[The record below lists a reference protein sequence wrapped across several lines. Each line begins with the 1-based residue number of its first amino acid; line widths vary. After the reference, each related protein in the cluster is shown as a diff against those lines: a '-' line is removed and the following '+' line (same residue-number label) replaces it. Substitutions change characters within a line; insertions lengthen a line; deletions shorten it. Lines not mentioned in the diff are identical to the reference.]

1 MNEEIET
8 SYLVDPVAEF
18 DPESIVNKF
27 RDFRDRS
34 KRKFADNYD
43 KMRKDRDFLNGDT
56 QWTTADGRH
65 VSSKRNRMLLN
76 VMGNSCNAVVNQYSL
91 YGFSPYTGNP
101 DDDRMLDTL
110 QKRGSNGVCDSEAL
124 KNSVS
129 LGLGVMAMGTD
140 KQGVPCVYA
149 INDFDRCILDPESQ
163 DLDGEDMVE
172 GALIDY
178 RGKRWVELNYGP
190 EFVPGDREKNIVQCP
205 KDLVPIVTYFVLEE
219 EGCHVYTLVNNNAI
233 DGGLLPLD
241 RIPIVPVYGE
251 RWFDNEGD
259 LHWGGIVNKARAI
272 QKLVNLSVTQLA
284 ERLSLSP
291 KPQWMGTVE
300 AFKGLD
306 KYYKD
311 AGTGNNPI
319 LPYNRKSADQKE
331 TLEPP
336 QRFDNTVQYQD
347 LSGVIGNTLSIMGT
361 VTGVDAHGL
370 IDQNTMK
377 TATEVSYAAEA
388 YSTNIRH
395 YMVHLQ
401 ASMKALWS
409 MVAKMVGIEGQVSIC
424 QGPIEWMGLKQAR
437 SEIVQL
443 MQVAEPNQKPALID
457 ALIQTYPDNPTMA
470 KLYASLHAVQAPTP
484 MEAQMQQT
492 VELMKQ
498 KIDQDT
504 QTIQQLDQKCKE
516 YEQLMRDQKAQRELE
531 ITKLQL
537 EHQYDMENEIL
548 KAQLSG
554 NVEADKAAIETQ
566 REANRLE
573 SEAMSQAIKLDGEK
587 KKLALQDAKDRM
599 ELGKKAMLDRIAV
612 ESAKLRA
619 SQQAQQQPSQEKKY
633 GEE

>member
-1 MNEEIET
+1 MNEEITT
-8 SYLVDPVAEF
+8 SYLVDPVSEF
-18 DPESIVNKF
+18 DPESIVTKF

-43 KMRKDRDFLNGDT
+43 KMRKDRDFLNGET

-101 DDDRMLDTL
+101 DDDKMLDTL

-140 KQGVPCVYA
+140 KQGIPCVYA

-205 KDLVPIVTYFVLEE
+205 RDLVPIITYFVLEE
-219 EGCHVYTLVNNNAI
+219 EGCHVYTLVNNQAI

-437 SEIVQL
+437 AEIVQL
-443 MQVAEPNQKPALID
+443 IQVAEPNQKPALID

-470 KLYASLHAVQAPTP
+470 KLYAALHAVQAPTP
-484 MEAQMQQT
+484 MEAQMQQ
-492 VELMKQ
+492 VAMQMKE
-498 KIDQDT
+498 KIMQDQ

-619 SQQAQQQPSQEKKY
+619 SQQAQQQPSQDEKAS
-633 GEE
+633 

>member
-43 KMRKDRDFLNGDT
+43 KMRKDRDFLNGET

-205 KDLVPIVTYFVLEE
+205 RDLVPIITYFVLEE
-219 EGCHVYTLVNNNAI
+219 EGCHVYTLVNNQAI

-437 SEIVQL
+437 AEIVQL

-470 KLYASLHAVQAPTP
+470 KLYASLHAIQAPTP

-619 SQQAQQQPSQEKKY
+619 SQQAQQQPSQEKKDD
-633 GEE
+633 EE

>member
-43 KMRKDRDFLNGDT
+43 KMRKDRDFLNGET
-56 QWTTADGRH
+56 QWTNADGRH
-65 VSSKRNRMLLN
+65 VSSKRNRMILN
-76 VMGNSCNAVVNQYSL
+76 VIGNSCNSVVNQYSL

-101 DDDRMLDTL
+101 DEDRMLDTL

-140 KQGVPCVYA
+140 KQGIPCVYA

-205 KDLVPIVTYFVLEE
+205 RDLIPIITYFVLEE

-233 DGGLLPLD
+233 DGGILPLD

-284 ERLSLSP
+284 ERLALSP

-347 LSGVIGNTLSIMGT
+347 LSSVIGNTLSIMGT

-437 SEIVQL
+437 AEIVQL
-443 MQVAEPNQKPALID
+443 MQVAEPNQKSALID

-470 KLYASLHAVQAPTP
+470 KLYASLHAIQAPTL

-516 YEQLMRDQKAQRELE
+516 YEQLMRDQKEQRELE

-537 EHQYDMENEIL
+537 GHQYDMENEIL

-619 SQQAQQQPSQEKKY
+619 SQQAQQQPSQENKD

>member
-43 KMRKDRDFLNGDT
+43 KMRKDRDFLNGET

-205 KDLVPIVTYFVLEE
+205 RDLVPIITYFVLEE
-219 EGCHVYTLVNNNAI
+219 EGCHVYTLVNNQAI

-370 IDQNTMK
+370 VDQNTMK

-437 SEIVQL
+437 AEIVQL

-470 KLYASLHAVQAPTP
+470 KLYASLHAIQAPTP

-619 SQQAQQQPSQEKKY
+619 SQQAQQQPSQEKKDD
-633 GEE
+633 EE

>member
-43 KMRKDRDFLNGDT
+43 KMRKDRDFLNGET

-101 DDDRMLDTL
+101 DDDKMLDTL

-205 KDLVPIVTYFVLEE
+205 RDLVPIITYFVLEE
-219 EGCHVYTLVNNNAI
+219 EGCHVYTLVNNQAI

-437 SEIVQL
+437 AEIVQI

-470 KLYASLHAVQAPTP
+470 KLYASLHAIQAPTP

-619 SQQAQQQPSQEKKY
+619 SQQAQQQPSQEKKD

>member
-43 KMRKDRDFLNGDT
+43 KMRKDRDFLNGET

-205 KDLVPIVTYFVLEE
+205 RDLVPIITYFVLEE

-437 SEIVQL
+437 AEIVQL

-470 KLYASLHAVQAPTP
+470 KLYASLHAIQAPTP

-498 KIDQDT
+498 KIDQDA

-619 SQQAQQQPSQEKKY
+619 SQQAQQQPFQEKKDD
-633 GEE
+633 EE

>member
-43 KMRKDRDFLNGDT
+43 KMRKDRDFLNGET

-205 KDLVPIVTYFVLEE
+205 RDLVPIITYFVLEE
-219 EGCHVYTLVNNNAI
+219 EGCHVYTLVNNQAI

-437 SEIVQL
+437 AEIVQL

-470 KLYASLHAVQAPTP
+470 KLYASLHAIQAPTP

-498 KIDQDT
+498 KIDQDA

-619 SQQAQQQPSQEKKY
+619 SQQAQQQPFQEKKDD
-633 GEE
+633 EE

>member
-43 KMRKDRDFLNGDT
+43 KMRKDRDFLNGET
-56 QWTTADGRH
+56 QWTASDGRH

-76 VMGNSCNAVVNQYSL
+76 VIGNSCNAVVNQYSL

-470 KLYASLHAVQAPTP
+470 KLYAALHAIQAPTP

-537 EHQYDMENEIL
+537 GHQYDMENEIL

-587 KKLALQDAKDRM
+587 KKLALQGAKDRM

-619 SQQAQQQPSQEKKY
+619 SQQEQQQPSQEKKY

>member
-43 KMRKDRDFLNGDT
+43 KMRKDRDFLNGET

-205 KDLVPIVTYFVLEE
+205 RDLVPIITYFVLEE
-219 EGCHVYTLVNNNAI
+219 EGCHVYTLVNNQAK

-331 TLEPP
+331 VLEPP

-437 SEIVQL
+437 AEIVQL
-443 MQVAEPNQKPALID
+443 IQVAEPNQKPALID

-470 KLYASLHAVQAPTP
+470 KLYAALHAIQAPTP

>member
-43 KMRKDRDFLNGDT
+43 KMRKDRDFLNGET

-163 DLDGEDMVE
+163 DLDGEDQVE

-205 KDLVPIVTYFVLEE
+205 RDLVPIVTYFVLEE

-437 SEIVQL
+437 AEIVQL

-470 KLYASLHAVQAPTP
+470 KLYASLHAIQAPTP

-619 SQQAQQQPSQEKKY
+619 SQQQQQQPSQDEKAS
-633 GEE
+633 

>member
-1 MNEEIET
+1 MNDYTEN
-8 SYLVDPVAEF
+8 SYQVDPFVEF

-43 KMRKDRDFLNGDT
+43 KMRKDRDFLNGES
-56 QWTTADGRH
+56 QWTTADGKL
-65 VSSKRNRMLLN
+65 VSAKRNRMLLN
-76 VMGNSCNAVVNQYSL
+76 VMSNSCNAIVNQYSL
-91 YGFSPYTGNP
+91 FGFSPYTGKP
-101 DDDRMLDTL
+101 DDDQMLDAI
-110 QKRGSNGVCDSEAL
+110 QKRGSNQVADSEAL
-124 KNSVS
+124 GNSVS

-140 KQGVPCVYA
+140 KDGIPCVYA

-163 DLDGEDMVE
+163 ELDGADMVE

-190 EFVPGDREKNIVQCP
+190 EFIPGDREQNIVNCR

-219 EGCHVYTLVNNNAI
+219 QGCHVYTLVNNNAI
-233 DGGLLPLD
+233 DGGVLPLD
-241 RIPIVPVYGE
+241 RVPIVPVYGE

-311 AGTGNNPI
+311 AGTGINPI

-331 TLEPP
+331 ALEAPK
-336 QRFDNTVQYQD
+336 RFDNTIQYQD

-401 ASMKALWS
+401 ASFKALWS
-409 MVAKMVGIEGQVSIC
+409 MVAKMVGIENTVAVC

-457 ALIQTYPDNPTMA
+457 ALIQTYPDNPVMG
-470 KLYASLHAVQAPTP
+470 KLYAALHAIQAPTP
-484 MEAQMQQT
+484 MEAQMQQ
-492 VELMKQ
+492 VAMQMKE
-498 KIDQDT
+498 KIMQDQ

-516 YEQLMRDQKAQRELE
+516 YEQIMRDQKANRELE
-531 ITKLQL
+531 LVKMQLQ
-537 EHQYDMENEIL
+537 HQYDQENEIL

-566 REANRLE
+566 REVNKLE
-573 SEAMSQAIKLDGEK
+573 SEAMTQAIKLDGEK
-587 KKLALQDAKDRM
+587 QKLAIQSAKDRM
-599 ELGKKAMLDRIAV
+599 ELGKKAAMDRIAV
-612 ESAKLRA
+612 ESAKVRA
-619 SQQAQQQPSQEKKY
+619 AQKAAQGVEKDGGQE
-633 GEE
+633 E

>member
-8 SYLVDPVAEF
+8 SYLVDPVSEF

-43 KMRKDRDFLNGDT
+43 KMRKDRDFLNGET

-76 VMGNSCNAVVNQYSL
+76 VMGNSCNAIVNQYSL

-110 QKRGSNGVCDSEAL
+110 QKRGSNSVCDSEAL

-163 DLDGEDMVE
+163 DLDGEDQVE

-205 KDLVPIVTYFVLEE
+205 KDLVPIITYFVLEE

-319 LPYNRKSADQKE
+319 LPYNRKSADQKDN
-331 TLEPP
+331 LEPP

-470 KLYASLHAVQAPTP
+470 KLYAALHAIQAPTP
-484 MEAQMQQT
+484 MEAQMQQ
-492 VELMKQ
+492 VAMQMKE
-498 KIDQDT
+498 KIMQDQ

-516 YEQLMRDQKAQRELE
+516 YEQIMRDQKAQRELE

-587 KKLALQDAKDRM
+587 QKLAIQNAKDRM
-599 ELGKKAMLDRIAV
+599 ELGKKAAMDRIAV

-619 SQQAQQQPSQEKKY
+619 SQQAKQQPSQEKKD

>member
-43 KMRKDRDFLNGDT
+43 KMRKDRDFLNGET

-205 KDLVPIVTYFVLEE
+205 RDLVPIITYFVLEE

-437 SEIVQL
+437 AEIVQL

-470 KLYASLHAVQAPTP
+470 KLYASLHAIQAPTP

-619 SQQAQQQPSQEKKY
+619 SQQAQQQPSQEKKDD
-633 GEE
+633 EE

>member
-43 KMRKDRDFLNGDT
+43 KMRKDRDFLNGET

-205 KDLVPIVTYFVLEE
+205 RDLVPIITYFVLEE

-233 DGGLLPLD
+233 DGGILPLD

-437 SEIVQL
+437 AEIVQL

-470 KLYASLHAVQAPTP
+470 KLYASLHAIQAPTP

-619 SQQAQQQPSQEKKY
+619 SQQAQQQPSQEKKD

>member
-43 KMRKDRDFLNGDT
+43 KMRKDRDFLNGET

-205 KDLVPIVTYFVLEE
+205 RDLVPIITYFVLEE
-219 EGCHVYTLVNNNAI
+219 EGCHVYTLVNNQAI

-331 TLEPP
+331 VLEPP

-437 SEIVQL
+437 AEIVQL

-470 KLYASLHAVQAPTP
+470 KLYASLHAIQAPTP

-619 SQQAQQQPSQEKKY
+619 SQQTQQQPSQEKKDD
-633 GEE
+633 EE

>member
-43 KMRKDRDFLNGDT
+43 KMRKDRDFLNGET

-110 QKRGSNGVCDSEAL
+110 QKRGSNNVCDSEAL

-205 KDLVPIVTYFVLEE
+205 RDLVPIITYFVLEE

-437 SEIVQL
+437 AEIVQL

-470 KLYASLHAVQAPTP
+470 KLYASLHAIQAPTP

-619 SQQAQQQPSQEKKY
+619 SQQAQQQPFQEKKDD
-633 GEE
+633 EE

>member
-43 KMRKDRDFLNGDT
+43 KMRKDRDFLNGET

-178 RGKRWVELNYGP
+178 RGRRWVELNYGP

-205 KDLVPIVTYFVLEE
+205 RDLVPIITYFVLEE
-219 EGCHVYTLVNNNAI
+219 EGCHVYTLVNNQAI

-437 SEIVQL
+437 AEIVQL

-470 KLYASLHAVQAPTP
+470 KLYASLHAIQAPTP

-619 SQQAQQQPSQEKKY
+619 SQQAQQQPSQEKKD

>member
-43 KMRKDRDFLNGDT
+43 KMRKDRDFLNGET

-129 LGLGVMAMGTD
+129 LGLGVMAVGTD

-205 KDLVPIVTYFVLEE
+205 RDLVPIITYFVLEE
-219 EGCHVYTLVNNNAI
+219 EGCHVYTLVNNQAI

-437 SEIVQL
+437 AEIVQL

-470 KLYASLHAVQAPTP
+470 KLYASLHAIQAPTP

-619 SQQAQQQPSQEKKY
+619 SQQAQQQPSQEKKDD
-633 GEE
+633 EE

>member
-43 KMRKDRDFLNGDT
+43 KMRKDRDFLNGET

-205 KDLVPIVTYFVLEE
+205 RDLVPIITYFVLEE
-219 EGCHVYTLVNNNAI
+219 EGCHVYTLVNNQAI

-437 SEIVQL
+437 AEIVQL

-470 KLYASLHAVQAPTP
+470 KLYASLHAIQAPTP

-612 ESAKLRA
+612 ESAKFRA
-619 SQQAQQQPSQEKKY
+619 SQQAQQQPSQDEKAS
-633 GEE
+633 

>member
-43 KMRKDRDFLNGDT
+43 KMRKDRDFLNGET

-205 KDLVPIVTYFVLEE
+205 RDLVPIITYFVLEE
-219 EGCHVYTLVNNNAI
+219 EGCHVYTLVNNQAI

-437 SEIVQL
+437 AEIVQL
-443 MQVAEPNQKPALID
+443 IQVAEPNQKPALID

-470 KLYASLHAVQAPTP
+470 KLYASLHAIQAPTP

-612 ESAKLRA
+612 ESAKFRA
-619 SQQAQQQPSQEKKY
+619 SQQAQQQPSQDEKAS
-633 GEE
+633 

>member
-1 MNEEIET
+1 MNDETYQPDEI
-8 SYLVDPVAEF
+8 AGF
-18 DPESIVNKF
+18 DGDSIVNKF

-34 KRKFADNYD
+34 KKKFADNYD
-43 KMRKDRDFLNGDT
+43 KMREDRDFLNGET
-56 QWTTADGRH
+56 QWTNADGRH
-65 VSSKRNRMLLN
+65 VSAKRNRMLLN
-76 VMGNSCNAVVNQYSL
+76 VISNSCHAIVNQYSCYPFL
-91 YGFSPYTGNP
+91 PYVGNP
-101 DDDRMLDTL
+101 QDDKLLDQL
-110 QKRGSNGVCDSEAL
+110 NRRGSNNVCGAEAL
-124 KNSVS
+124 TNSVG

-140 KQGVPCVYA
+140 NDGIPCVYA

-163 DLDGEDMVE
+163 EIDGADMVE

-178 RGKRWVELNYGP
+178 RGKRWVELNYGY
-190 EFVPGDREKNIVQCP
+190 EFVPGEREQNIVPCQ
-205 KDLVPIVTYFVLEE
+205 KDMVPIITYFVLEE
-219 EGCHVYTLVNNNAI
+219 DGCHVYTLVNNRAI
-233 DGGLLPLD
+233 DGGILPLD
-241 RIPIVPVYGE
+241 RVPIVPVYGE

-259 LHWGGIVNKARAI
+259 LHWGGIVKKARSI

-291 KPQWMGTVE
+291 KPQFMGTVE
-300 AFKGLD
+300 AFKNLD

-311 AGTGNNPI
+311 AGSGNNPI
-319 LPYNRKSADQKE
+319 LPYNRKSADQKD

-347 LSGVIGNTLSIMGT
+347 LSGVIGSVLQVMGT

-370 IDQNTMK
+370 IDQNTAK

-395 YMVHLQ
+395 FMVHLQ
-401 ASMKALWS
+401 ASFKALWS
-409 MVAKMVGIEGQVSIC
+409 MVAKMVGIEGQISIA
-424 QGPIEWMGLKQAR
+424 QGPIEWMGMKQAR
-437 SEIVQL
+437 AEIVQL

-457 ALIQTYPDNPTMA
+457 ALIQTYPDNPVMA
-470 KLYASLHAVQAPTP
+470 RLYATLHSIPAPTP

-504 QTIQQLDQKCKE
+504 QVIQQLDQKCKE
-516 YEQLMRDQKAQRELE
+516 YEQIMRDQKAQRELE

-573 SEAMSQAIKLDGEK
+573 SEAMSQAIKLDSEK
-587 KKLALQDAKDRM
+587 KKLALQDVKDQM
-599 ELGKKAMLDRIAV
+599 ELGKKAALDRIAV
-612 ESAKLRA
+612 ETAKVRA
-619 SQQAQQQPSQEKKY
+619 AQQAQASSQENKDD
-633 GEE
+633 EE